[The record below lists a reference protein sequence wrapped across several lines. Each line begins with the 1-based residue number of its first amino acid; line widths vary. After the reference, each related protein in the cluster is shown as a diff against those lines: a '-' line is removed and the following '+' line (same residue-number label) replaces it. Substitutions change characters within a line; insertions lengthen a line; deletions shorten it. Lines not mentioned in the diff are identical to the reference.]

1 MKKVISL
8 LFAYFIAINA
18 FAQIDVVKLTSENL
32 DGDNYLLS
40 YIPSYCQSSLG
51 SSNIYLQASSDNVAP
66 NRNYSLLLDYS
77 VGWEGNLLQ
86 NSSWDVEDVSSYTHL
101 ILNVYAPSALDE
113 SNIPYIV
120 LVHGSSIYW
129 DGSAKPLS
137 NFMNPI
143 PEGEWI
149 DIVIPIEDLGS
160 SNLSTNS
167 GVNICC
173 GWPEGGLAP
182 GKLYINKVQFTTLKD
197 TGINKETKKIEA
209 PFYNNGKIFMNGYKG
224 VISILDTK
232 GTIVYSDKNAE
243 VDFTINLNQGLY
255 LLKTDKEVFKILI
268 K

>member
-1 MKKVISL
+1 M
-8 LFAYFIAINA
+8 LFR
-18 FAQIDVVKLTSENL
+18 S
-32 DGDNYLLS
+32 
-40 YIPSYCQSSLG
+40 
-51 SSNIYLQASSDNVAP
+51 
-66 NRNYSLLLDYS
+66 
-77 VGWEGNLLQ
+77 
-86 NSSWDVEDVSSYTHL
+86 
-101 ILNVYAPSALDE
+101 
-113 SNIPYIV
+113 
-120 LVHGSSIYW
+120 
-129 DGSAKPLS
+129 
-137 NFMNPI
+137 
-143 PEGEWI
+143 
-149 DIVIPIEDLGS
+149 
-160 SNLSTNS
+160 
-167 GVNICC
+167 NICC